1 MAQDR
6 TIMTMDRHL
15 PDSTTVAM
23 IKPFRLDTAL
33 TIGLRSI
40 PGTFFLLPLLLA
52 SFSLF
57 SQTTSQTSF
66 GKNRVQFN
74 RQIDEWMVY
83 ETSNFVTY
91 WYGDARNIAQS
102 ALQMAEYDFPMMQQM
117 LEHQM
122 TDKTEMLV
130 FCDLTDLKQSNI
142 GEDEVFQLRA
152 GETKVVGNKVFVFFD
167 GNHNH
172 LRAQIREG
180 VAGVLINSMLFGTNL
195 QEIVQNAVLLNLPG
209 WYTNGLMAYCGEEWN
224 TDLDN
229 KFRDLV
235 ISGKYNT
242 FDKLA
247 KDHPRLAGHAFW
259 NYIGLHYG
267 RGTVS
272 NLLYLTRI
280 NRSIDAGFLYV
291 LGNGYRR
298 TTEVMMEYYDK
309 RYREEA
315 KFTRRPDESTQI
327 AVKNKKKL
335 PFSQVKLSPDGK
347 QIAWVSND
355 IGKWRV
361 WVKDLETG
369 KKRKVMGGGARNAL
383 QATDYNYPQL
393 AWNPDNKRIA
403 VLFERRDI
411 PRIALLDISQKKIA
425 REVRDLSP
433 EFQRVY
439 SLDFVNQ
446 ADLAFSGS
454 VRGYSDLFIYHT
466 VTKQTERLTQDFWD
480 DLDASVT
487 ILDGHKGILFSS
499 NRVSDTLVT
508 EKLDTI
514 LPLGKFD
521 IFFYDLDS
529 RSPELIRITQ
539 TPMFEERNPI
549 GVDST
554 HFAFLSDE
562 NGIFNRQA
570 GYLEPYIAYHQ
581 VSIFL
586 KDGAEVKALNDKKP
600 GEWPAERVL
609 VFLAPLDTVMKNIDS
624 TQIDSIRFYPVY
636 KKRAYH
642 WNQTNYDL
650 NIAEQH
656 LSFRTG
662 KMVETL
668 AREQKT
674 LFYVH
679 KPNPKITVPARI
691 TRFRELTYRQAGL
704 PIPPQPDID
713 ASSQAPGKQPVEP
726 QIAKADTAVTIP
738 PGWMFQVPEY
748 LTVPPPGVAQPDSEP
763 NRLTKPV
770 KEPAVGDSEE
780 MAVRPDS
787 MPAPRR
793 PLKAQKPLAKIA
805 KTNPVIRFNPSQ
817 IIPYRLKF
825 RTDYVSTSLD
835 NNLLFGGMETF
846 ASSPDGYQTPPPG
859 ILIKANFKDLLE
871 NYVVEAGFRLP
882 TTFNGA
888 EYYLW
893 LDDKKRRIDKRYA
906 LYRRTLVNTLDEYTP
921 GGSPVPLQTRT
932 NTVLGFY
939 ELRYPIDAFL
949 SIRGRATLRQDK
961 TIMLS
966 TNQVTLETP
975 DYAEQRASLGFSVV
989 YDNTVNVDLNLKTG
1003 TRAKLYGEVVKRF
1016 DLNFQPDWSLKFN
1029 KGMMTV
1035 IGLDARH
1042 YQLLDRRSILA
1053 VRLAAATSFGKEKI
1067 LYYLGGVENWIFPKF
1082 NQNIPLPQSGD
1093 FSYQTIATNVR
1104 GFNQNIRNGNSFA
1117 LINTELRIPIFKYF
1131 SKKPVMG
1138 NFWRNFQIIGFFD
1151 VGTAWQGLSP
1161 YDGDNPINI
1170 VYYYQTAG
1178 TPPSPI
1184 VTVKVNYYRDPLVA
1198 GYGIGARALIFGMYL
1213 RADYGWGIESR
1224 QIQKPIFHFALGTD
1238 F

>member
-1 MAQDR
+1 MNKTLRRWTLDIGHW
-6 TIMTMDRHL
+6 TLDIGNWTLDIGHWTL
-15 PDSTTVAM
+15 D
-23 IKPFRLDTAL
+23 IGHWKPGISLTAL
-33 TIGLRSI
+33 
-40 PGTFFLLPLLLA
+40 FLFPLI
-52 SFSLF
+52 LF

-83 ETSNFVTY
+83 ETANFVTY

-102 ALQMAEYDFPMMQQM
+102 ALQMAEYDFPLMQQM

-122 TDKTEMLV
+122 TDKIEMLV

-152 GETKVVGNKVFVFFD
+152 GETKVVGNKVFVYFD
-167 GNHNH
+167 GDHNH

-209 WYTNGLMAYCGEEWN
+209 WYTNGLTAYCGEEWN
-224 TDLDN
+224 TGLDN
-229 KFRDLV
+229 QLRNL
-235 ISGKYNT
+235 IQSGKYQT

-247 KDHPRLAGHAFW
+247 KEHPRIAGHAFW

-298 TTEVMMEYYDK
+298 TTEVMMEYFQK

-315 KFTRRPDESTQI
+315 KYTRIPDETLKTTI
-327 AVKNKKKL
+327 KNKKKL
-335 PFSQVKLSPDGK
+335 PLSQVKVSPDGK
-347 QIAWVSND
+347 RIAWVSND

-361 WVKDLETG
+361 WIKDLETG
-369 KKRKVMGGGARNAL
+369 KRRKVLRGGARNAL
-383 QATDYNYPQL
+383 QTTDYNYPQL
-393 AWNPDNKRIA
+393 AWNPDNQRLA
-403 VLFERRDI
+403 VLYERRDI
-411 PRIALLDISQKKIA
+411 ARIAILDLSAGKVKKEI
-425 REVRDLSP
+425 RDLSP
-433 EFQRVY
+433 EFQRVF
-439 SLDFVNQ
+439 SLDYINPV
-446 ADLAFSGS
+446 DMAFSGA

-466 VTKQTERLTQDFWD
+466 VTKQTERITQDFWD

-487 ILDGHKGILFSS
+487 TLDGRKGILFSS
-499 NRVSDTLVT
+499 NRLSDTLVT

-514 LPLGKFD
+514 LPLGRFD
-521 IFFYDLDS
+521 VFFYDLES

-539 TPMFEERNPI
+539 TPMFDERRPV
-549 GVDST
+549 GVDSA

-581 VSIFL
+581 ATIFL
-586 KDGAEVKALNDKKP
+586 KDGAEVKALNDKQP
-600 GEWPAERVL
+600 GEWPFDRVL
-609 VFLAPLDTVMKNIDS
+609 AFLAPLDTVLKNIDS
-624 TQIDSIRFYPVY
+624 TQIDSIRFAPVF
-636 KKRAYH
+636 KKRART
-642 WNQTNYDL
+642 WNLTNYDR
-650 NIAEQH
+650 NIAEHH
-656 LSFRTG
+656 LSLRSG
-662 KMVETL
+662 KLVEVVP
-668 AREQKT
+668 RDDKMFFYIQKP
-674 LFYVH
+674 
-679 KPNPKITVPARI
+679 KPETAVPARL
-691 TRFRELTYRQAGL
+691 TRYRELSYRQAGL
-704 PIPPQPDID
+704 AVPPQPELDD
-713 ASSQAPGKQPVEP
+713 SSLAPEKQPIEP
-726 QIAKADTAVTIP
+726 QIAKADSVAPIP
-738 PGWMFQVPEY
+738 PGWLFQVPEH
-748 LTVPPPGVAQPDSEP
+748 LSVAPPAAPKDEP
-763 NRLTKPV
+763 TRLTKPV
-770 KEPAVGDSEE
+770 KEEE
-780 MAVRPDS
+780 DEENLTVRPDS

-793 PLKAQKPLAKIA
+793 PLKSVKPFAEAGI
-805 KTNPVIRFNPSQ
+805 NQPVIRFNPSQ

-825 RTDYVSTSLD
+825 RTDYISTSLD
-835 NNLLFGGMETF
+835 NNLLFGGLETF
-846 ASSPDGYQTPPPG
+846 ASAPDGFQTPPPG

-893 LDDKKRRIDKRYA
+893 FDDKKRRIDKRYA
-906 LYRRTLVNTLDEYTP
+906 LYRRTLVNTLDQLAP
-921 GGSPVPLQTRT
+921 GIPPVPLQTRT
-932 NTVLGFY
+932 NTLLGFY
-939 ELRYPIDAFL
+939 EMRYPLDAFF

-966 TNQVTLETP
+966 TNESTLETP
-975 DYAEQRASLGFSVV
+975 DFAEQRAALGFGVV
-989 YDNTVNVDLNLKTG
+989 YDNTVDVDMNLKTG

-1016 DLNFQPDWSLKFN
+1016 DLNFEPNWSLRFN
-1029 KGMMTV
+1029 KGIMTV

-1053 VRLAAATSFGKEKI
+1053 VRLAAATSFGSEKI
-1067 LYYLGGVENWIFPKF
+1067 LYYLGGVDNWIFPKF
-1082 NQNIPLPQSGD
+1082 NNNIPLPQGD
-1093 FSYQTIATNVR
+1093 DYSYQTLATNIR

-1117 LINTELRIPIFKYF
+1117 LLNTELRVPIFKYF
-1131 SKKPVMG
+1131 SSKPVMG
-1138 NFWRNFQIIGFFD
+1138 NFWRNFQLIGFFD
-1151 VGTAWQGLSP
+1151 VGTAWQGATP

-1198 GYGIGARALIFGMYL
+1198 GYGVGARALIFGMYL

>member
-1 MAQDR
+1 MNN
-6 TIMTMDRHL
+6 TMQHDVAGESDQRMQL
-15 PDSTTVAM
+15 PTWRPV
-23 IKPFRLDTAL
+23 FC
-33 TIGLRSI
+33 GWW
-40 PGTFFLLPLLLA
+40 LLA
-52 SFSLF
+52 LAGMLAGVAPVF

-74 RQIDEWMVY
+74 RQIDEWMLY
-83 ETSNFVTY
+83 ETANFITY
-91 WYGDARNIAQS
+91 WYGDARNVAQS
-102 ALQMAEYDFPMMQQM
+102 ALQMAEYDFPSLQQM

-122 TDKTEMLV
+122 TDKIEMLV
-130 FCDLTDLKQSNI
+130 FSDLTDLKQSNI

-152 GETKVVGNKVFVFFD
+152 GETKVVGNKVFVYFD
-167 GNHNH
+167 GDHTH

-209 WYTNGLMAYCGEEWN
+209 WYTNGLTAYCGEEWSTE
-224 TDLDN
+224 TDHR
-229 KFRDLV
+229 FRSL
-235 ISGKYNT
+235 IQSGKYEG

-247 KDHPRLAGHAFW
+247 KEYPRIAGHAFW
-259 NYIGLHYG
+259 NFIGLHYG

-298 TTEVMMEYYDK
+298 TTELMMDYYDK
-309 RYREEA
+309 RYREES
-315 KFTRRPDESTQI
+315 KYMRKPDEKAKI

-335 PFSQVKLSPDGK
+335 PLSQVKISPDG
-347 QIAWVSND
+347 QRLAWVSND

-361 WVKDLETG
+361 WVLDLATG
-369 KKRKVMGGGARNAL
+369 KRRKVMGGGARNAL
-383 QATDYNYPQL
+383 QTTDYNYPQI
-393 AWNPDNKRIA
+393 AWNPDNKRLA

-411 PRIALLDISQKKIA
+411 PRIAVLDLSDKKVKK
-425 REVRDLSP
+425 EVRDLSP
-433 EFQRVY
+433 EFQRVF
-439 SLDFVNQ
+439 SLDYVNQ
-446 ADLAFSGS
+446 ADLMFSGA

-480 DLDASVT
+480 DLDATVT
-487 ILDGHKGILFSS
+487 TLDGRKGILFSS

-508 EKLDTI
+508 ERLDTI

-521 IFFYDLDS
+521 VFFFDLES
-529 RSPELIRITQ
+529 RDPELVRITR
-539 TPMFEERNPI
+539 TPMFDERHPI
-549 GVDST
+549 GVDSA

-570 GYLEPYIAYHQ
+570 GYLEPYIAFHQ
-581 VSIFL
+581 VSVFL
-586 KDGAEVKALNDKKP
+586 KDGSEVKALNDRQT
-600 GEWPAERVL
+600 GEWPLDRVL
-609 VFLAPLDTVMKNIDS
+609 EFLAPLDTVMKNIDS
-624 TQIDSIRFYPVY
+624 SQVDSMRFYPVY
-636 KKRAYH
+636 KKRPLS
-642 WNQTNYDL
+642 WNQTNYDR

-656 LSFRTG
+656 LSFRSG
-662 KMVETL
+662 KLVETMV
-668 AREQKT
+668 RDEKT
-674 LFYVH
+674 VFYVS
-679 KPNPKITVPARI
+679 KPNPAITAPARL
-691 TRFRELTYRQAGL
+691 TRYRELSYRQAGL
-704 PIPPQPDID
+704 PVPPQPEID
-713 ASSQAPGKQPVEP
+713 DSSLAPDNAPIEP
-726 QIAKADTAVTIP
+726 QVAKQDTTEVIP
-738 PGWMFQVPEY
+738 PGWTFQVPEY
-748 LTVPPPGVAQPDSEP
+748 LTTAPPGATQQDVEQPRP
-763 NRLTKPV
+763 PKPA
-770 KEPAVGDSEE
+770 KTDDRDRETG
-780 MAVRPDS
+780 VRPDS
-787 MPAPRR
+787 VPAPRR
-793 PLKAQKPLAKIA
+793 PLKAQKPLAQVVK
-805 KTNPVIRFNPSQ
+805 NMPVHRFNPSQ

-846 ASSPDGYQTPPPG
+846 ASSPDGFQTPPPG

-871 NYVVEAGFRLP
+871 NYVLEAGFRLP

-893 LDDKKRRIDKRYA
+893 FDDKKRRLDKRYA
-906 LYRRTLVNTLDEYTP
+906 LYRRTLVNELNEGTQ
-921 GGSPVPLQTRT
+921 GSPPLQMRT
-932 NTVLGFY
+932 NTILGFY

-961 TIMLS
+961 SILLS
-966 TNQVTLETP
+966 TNEVTLGTP
-975 DYAEQRASLGFSVV
+975 DYAEQRAALGFSVV
-989 YDNTVNVDLNLKTG
+989 YDNTVDVDLNLKTG

-1016 DLNFQPDWSLKFN
+1016 DLNFQPEWSLKFN
-1029 KGMMTV
+1029 KGLMTV

-1082 NQNIPLPQSGD
+1082 NENIPLPQGGD

-1117 LINTELRIPIFKYF
+1117 LVNTELRVPIFKYF
-1131 SKKPVMG
+1131 SRKPVMG
-1138 NFWRNFQIIGFFD
+1138 NFWRNFQLVGFFD

-1198 GYGIGARALIFGMYL
+1198 GYGLGVRALIFGMYL

-1224 QIQKPIFHFALGTD
+1224 EIQKPIFHFALGTD